1 MSENNMETSN
11 KLISLDYI
19 FGEGEQIRAFQ
30 IVRFS
35 AKEPWLVFEN
45 GLLLSTLNK
54 ENGIWIQIGAD
65 RFQDECAVNIE
76 KFIDQQHFNFLPGK
90 IKTHW
95 FEAVEEVVMQND
107 SLYLVVCKP
116 DIEFSRFKNVFASFI
131 PELVEEEWAVEFKVY
146 NSDFEDEFMV
156 RVF

>member
-1 MSENNMETSN
+1 MSDNSKVASTKM
-11 KLISLDYI
+11 IALDYI

-35 AKEPWLVFEN
+35 AKEPWLVLEK
-45 GLLLSTLNK
+45 GALLSTLDK
-54 ENGIWIQIGAD
+54 QNGIWVQNGANLLH
-65 RFQDECAVNIE
+65 DECAVKIG
-76 KFIDQQHFNFLPGK
+76 KFIDHQHFNFLPGK

-107 SLYLVVCKP
+107 SLYLVVCKAE
-116 DIEFSRFKNVFASFI
+116 IEFSRFKNVFSSFI
-131 PELVEEEWAVEFKVY
+131 PNLVEEEWAVEFKVY
-146 NSDFEDEFMV
+146 NADFTDEFLV